1 MPELTPD
8 VLTHRDAGPVV
19 DVSSE
24 PRARRKRG
32 LLHRLRWRR
41 VAVVVVLVG
50 LAPVIYS
57 FVSTVMGP
65 SSVPLGVRSVEWLRA
80 SGGAWLVDD
89 VERIYYTWR
98 APKKGGPQLKAL
110 PPVGTPSRQLSAR
123 RGAKPTPTPARVSPR
138 AYRPARVRPLLRP
151 ALPGEGVWAGTGVLV
166 KGVSPILATT
176 FRPDRD
182 YPRIVAYVVWIDH
195 LRTQTALYPGRYE
208 PPRGSPRGPMEVPQ
222 GERWRLLATFNSGF
236 TYGDG
241 HGGFAVDGRS
251 YTPLTRGT
259 ATLVGYRDGRVDV
272 TAWRGGHTPGRDVA
286 FARQNLPLIVS
297 HGRLNPALDD
307 SSKWGHTLGNA
318 VRVWRTGVGVDAH
331 GNLIYVAAD
340 YQTVVSLARIFI
352 HARAVRAMEL
362 DINPEWPSFITY
374 GAPGARIPSKLV
386 PNTMQSDQRYLRP
399 DDRDFFA
406 VYRRVGHGPTLVPL
420 R

>member
-1 MPELTPD
+1 MLLALTP
-8 VLTHRDAGPVV
+8 VV
-19 DVSSE
+19 
-24 PRARRKRG
+24 
-32 LLHRLRWRR
+32 
-41 VAVVVVLVG
+41 
-50 LAPVIYS
+50 YS
-57 FVSTVMGP
+57 YVSTVTRP
-65 SSVPLGVRSVEWLRA
+65 SSVPLGVRSVEWLRS

-98 APKKGGPQLKAL
+98 APKKGGPQLTAL
-110 PPVGTPSRQLSAR
+110 PRVGTPIGLAPVHRI
-123 RGAKPTPTPARVSPR
+123 AKPHPARTTHR
-138 AYRPARVRPLLRP
+138 AYRPPRVRPLLRP
-151 ALPGEGVWAGTGVLV
+151 ALPGEGAWAGTGVSV
-166 KGVSPILATT
+166 KGIAPVLMTT

-182 YPRIVAYVVWIDH
+182 YPRIVAYVAWIDH
-195 LRTQTALYPGRYE
+195 SRTQTALYPGRYE

-241 HGGFAVDGRS
+241 HGGFAVDGHS
-251 YTPLTRGT
+251 YAPLTKQT

-272 TAWRGGHTPGRDVA
+272 AAWRGGETPGRQVA

-297 HGRLNPALDD
+297 DGRLNPALDD
-307 SSKWGHTLGNA
+307 SSMWGHTLGNR
-318 VRVWRTGVGVDAH
+318 VRVWRSGVGVDGH

-340 YQTVVSLARIFI
+340 YQTVVSLARIFV
-352 HARAVRAMEL
+352 HAGAVRAMEL

-374 GAPGARIPSKLV
+374 GARGGRIPYKLV
-386 PNTMQSDQRYLRP
+386 PNPMQPSERYLRP

-406 VYRRVGHGPTLVPL
+406 VYRRVGHGPALVPL